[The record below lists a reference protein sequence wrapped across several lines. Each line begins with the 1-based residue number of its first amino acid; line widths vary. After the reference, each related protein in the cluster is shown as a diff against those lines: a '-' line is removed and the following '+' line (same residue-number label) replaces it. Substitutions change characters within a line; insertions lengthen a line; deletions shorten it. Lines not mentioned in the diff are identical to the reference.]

1 MNSSPATS
9 QMPATGGRFG
19 VCLLP
24 YPRREISW
32 GERHPLR
39 REACAARGV
48 HFDHA
53 HVIRLAASQ
62 PNRTVLCGHT
72 CGGNPALYFSSAKHV
87 ARALARQDNKYGAPS
102 VPRLIL
108 GDGRLGSPGAF
119 PRFAFFSHAGPAVNN
134 TRADQ
139 PGPGGLLSGA
149 QVSQRGS
156 QSSTDVNE
164 GLQPFLTRGPRL
176 GDRSVGGFV
185 VSHDA
190 WKDSVGEFAD
200 VQKVFAVGAKNV

>member
-53 HVIRLAASQ
+53 HVIRLADSQ
-62 PNRTVLCGHT
+62 PKNTVLCGHT
-72 CGGNPALYFSSAKHV
+72 CGGNPASLFSSAKHV
-87 ARALARQDNKYGAPS
+87 ARALARQDNELGAIL
-102 VPRLIL
+102 VPRLMRGHEAAQPVQSFPCAKRAIWP
-108 GDGRLGSPGAF
+108 GRKHS
-119 PRFAFFSHAGPAVNN
+119 R
-134 TRADQ
+134 RADQ
-139 PGPGGLLSGA
+139 PGPKGAVGGT

-156 QSSTDVNE
+156 NDLAYGSEALAGFVALCRRRPSE
-164 GLQPFLTRGPRL
+164 K
-176 GDRSVGGFV
+176 SVGGFV
-185 VSHDA
+185 VSRHGSQSSRELGRGRG
-190 WKDSVGEFAD
+190 KESQRCGHV
-200 VQKVFAVGAKNV
+200 